1 MKCVELIFALREEE
15 KKKDRKRERKIEVT
29 SEQTT
34 TIDNLI
40 SVD

>member
-1 MKCVELIFALREEE
+1 MKCVELIFALREQ
-15 KKKDRKRERKIEVT
+15 KKKRKERKIEVT

-40 SVD
+40 LVD

>member
-15 KKKDRKRERKIEVT
+15 KKEERERKIEVT

-34 TIDNLI
+34 AIDNLI